1 MTESPAATSRPA
13 ISITLAAWVVL
24 LSASLLPVVIGQ
36 EVLGRTVSADGKAA
50 GAIAIIAIGLL
61 LTVPWRPWRALR
73 PFLWVLLALVCAQ
86 WAVYTQLDRLPVFRT
101 SLASPWFGVSLI
113 AEQVLNLIVAA
124 VMVLVLFVV
133 HRDRRAFYL
142 AKGDMSAPASPI
154 GWLGVRPGDRWRSTG
169 RNLTVGISLGTL
181 AFLVISGQPPID
193 LAIRVLPLMP
203 VILLAAA
210 ANAFSEEISYKAS
223 LLSVLA
229 GPMGGRQA
237 LRMVAA
243 YFGIAHFYGV
253 PYGLVGV
260 ALAWF
265 LGWILAKSMLETR
278 GMAWAWFIHFVQD
291 VLIFSFLAIGDGHA
305 WGRLS
310 AERCLSP
317 DSSAAWTSSHARE
330 RRFWSG

>member
-1 MTESPAATSRPA
+1 MPHDLAHRTRHRRTLPGAQVTEPPADTMRPG
-13 ISITLAAWVVL
+13 IGITLAAWVVL
-24 LSASLLPVVIGQ
+24 LSASLLPVVVGQ
-36 EVLGRTVSADGKAA
+36 EVLGRTVSADAKAA
-50 GAIAIIAIGLL
+50 GAVAVIVIGLL
-61 LTVPWRPWRALR
+61 LTVAWRPWRAMR
-73 PFLWVLLALVCAQ
+73 PFLWVLLALVGAQ

-101 SLASPWFGVSLI
+101 SLASPWFGISMI
-113 AEQVLNLIVAA
+113 AEQALNLIVAA
-124 VMVLVLFVV
+124 VIVLVLLIV

-142 AKGDMSAPASPI
+142 AKGDVSAPAAPI
-154 GWLGVRPGDRWRSTG
+154 GWLGVRPGDRWSSTG
-169 RNLTVGISLGTL
+169 RNLTIGISLGTL
-181 AFLVISGQPPID
+181 AFLIISGQPPMD
-193 LAIRVLPLMP
+193 LVIRVLPLMP

-210 ANAFSEEISYKAS
+210 ANAFSEEVSYKAS
-223 LLSVLA
+223 LLSVLV

-291 VLIFSFLAIGDGHA
+291 VLIFSFLAIGAITPGGA
-305 WGRLS
+305 
-310 AERCLSP
+310 
-317 DSSAAWTSSHARE
+317 
-330 RRFWSG
+330 